1 MESCVAL
8 EEHRDS
14 LLEGGC
20 HLKSTKC
27 EGTRL
32 KKEKETHQ
40 DLKINKYLV
49 QVFQI
54 KARNAVFKNGI
65 ALSEFLFKMF
75 GVTVKSECLAVPP
88 LLMAGSARCCAGGA
102 SWVFRIAL

>member
-8 EEHRDS
+8 EEHRDN

-20 HLKSTKC
+20 RLKLTKC
-27 EGTRL
+27 EGMRL

-54 KARNAVFKNGI
+54 KARNAAFKNGI
-65 ALSEFLFKMF
+65 TLSKFLFETF
-75 GVTVKSECLAVPP
+75 GVTMKSECLVVPP
-88 LLMAGSARCCAGGA
+88 LLMAGSACSCAGGA
-102 SWVFRIAL
+102 LWVFRIML